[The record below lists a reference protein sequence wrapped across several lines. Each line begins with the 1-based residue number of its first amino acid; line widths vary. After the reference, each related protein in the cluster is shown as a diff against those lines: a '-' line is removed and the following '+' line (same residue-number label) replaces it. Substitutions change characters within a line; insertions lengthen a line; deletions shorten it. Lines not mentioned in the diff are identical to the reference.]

1 MPARETVYVRPRPT
15 SPAFSSVQER
25 RKEEREEWVGRR
37 KRGWEVETKSEV
49 GGRGEEIE
57 ERITGL
63 VTEYAMFKQ
72 K

>member
-1 MPARETVYVRPRPT
+1 MG
-15 SPAFSSVQER
+15 
-25 RKEEREEWVGRR
+25 GRN
-37 KRGWEVETKSEV
+37 RGLEVETKSEV
-49 GGRGEEIE
+49 GGGEKGREGEREEAMKE